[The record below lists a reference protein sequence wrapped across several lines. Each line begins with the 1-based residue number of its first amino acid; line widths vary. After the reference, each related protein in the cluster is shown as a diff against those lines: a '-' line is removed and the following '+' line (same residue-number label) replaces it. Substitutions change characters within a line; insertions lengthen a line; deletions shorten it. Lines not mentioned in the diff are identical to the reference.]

1 MSPFS
6 KTTLDINKL
15 YVSSPIASKIPD
27 DGEDKKDKVEDT
39 PATKQGQSTTGD
51 PQQIITAL
59 IFCNDVLNNQFNS
72 VMTQISLFERKVT
85 MIQTRVMKGTQ
96 KPLPPSHQP
105 PRKTSNAKT
114 PQVHYVLKYVYNFI
128 VS

>member
-27 DGEDKKDKVEDT
+27 EGEDKKDKAEDT
-39 PATKQGQSTTGD
+39 TACKQGGSARANSN
-51 PQQIITAL
+51 QIIPVL
-59 IFCNDVLNNQFNS
+59 VQCIDVLIDLYAF
-72 VMTQISLFERKVT
+72 VIMQISQYEKKVT
-85 MIQTRVMKGTQ
+85 LIKTKVMMQIQ
-96 KPLPPSHQP
+96 KPLLQSHQQ

-114 PQVHYVLKYVYNFI
+114 PQVHCVPL
-128 VS
+128 

>member
-27 DGEDKKDKVEDT
+27 EGEDKKDKAED
-39 PATKQGQSTTGD
+39 AVASKQGQSGDGRAFPFWTGCTNAAAGVTQSSPCGKKATT
-51 PQQIITAL
+51 
-59 IFCNDVLNNQFNS
+59 
-72 VMTQISLFERKVT
+72 
-85 MIQTRVMKGTQ
+85 IQTRATTGTQ
-96 KPLPPSHQP
+96 RPRPPSRRP
-105 PRKTSNAKT
+105 RRKTSNAKT
-114 PQVHYVLKYVYNFI
+114 PQVRHI